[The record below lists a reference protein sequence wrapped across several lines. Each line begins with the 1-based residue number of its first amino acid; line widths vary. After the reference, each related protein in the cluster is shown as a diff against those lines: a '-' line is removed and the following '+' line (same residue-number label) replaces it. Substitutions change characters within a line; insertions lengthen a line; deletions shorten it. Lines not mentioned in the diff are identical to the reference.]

1 MTEVQLQ
8 EFKLD
13 PDSELRFEVE
23 SKNEK
28 VVLEV
33 NSSCKPISKGLKNR
47 TMILINF
54 SRISAKTVHMFNV
67 MLHNIFPG

>member
-33 NSSCKPISKGLKNR
+33 CITTSYLKNSL
-47 TMILINF
+47 TNPTPIILF
-54 SRISAKTVHMFNV
+54 VF
-67 MLHNIFPG
+67 L

>member
-33 NSSCKPISKGLKNR
+33 
-47 TMILINF
+47 
-54 SRISAKTVHMFNV
+54 MFTEIGAIWLN
-67 MLHNIFPG
+67 LQ

>member
-33 NSSCKPISKGLKNR
+33 R
-47 TMILINF
+47 Y
-54 SRISAKTVHMFNV
+54 
-67 MLHNIFPG
+67 NIIHYTYL

>member
-33 NSSCKPISKGLKNR
+33 NSEEL
-47 TMILINF
+47 L
-54 SRISAKTVHMFNV
+54 RIEV
-67 MLHNIFPG
+67 P

>member
-33 NSSCKPISKGLKNR
+33 SYLYYTASHTFLTQYSVFSVEYVILSSLQ
-47 TMILINF
+47 
-54 SRISAKTVHMFNV
+54 
-67 MLHNIFPG
+67 

>member
-8 EFKLD
+8 EFKLE

-33 NSSCKPISKGLKNR
+33 NKMKNKGPN
-47 TMILINF
+47 INYF
-54 SRISAKTVHMFNV
+54 EGNFNIV
-67 MLHNIFPG
+67 IKLLLN

>member
-33 NSSCKPISKGLKNR
+33 MFLKTIKFER
-47 TMILINF
+47 VIRQYATGFYCI
-54 SRISAKTVHMFNV
+54 
-67 MLHNIFPG
+67 

>member
-33 NSSCKPISKGLKNR
+33 QMLFITR
-47 TMILINF
+47 TI
-54 SRISAKTVHMFNV
+54 VFNV
-67 MLHNIFPG
+67 VLYCDIVLFIIKFL

>member
-33 NSSCKPISKGLKNR
+33 RG
-47 TMILINF
+47 
-54 SRISAKTVHMFNV
+54 SRFIIK
-67 MLHNIFPG
+67 LP

>member
-33 NSSCKPISKGLKNR
+33 LTSPIPVL
-47 TMILINF
+47 
-54 SRISAKTVHMFNV
+54 
-67 MLHNIFPG
+67 